1 MTTGNKENTRHCI
14 EAGVVSGFDCVLS
27 CKNNEVL
34 ICALDGITKMCET
47 VSAIPGGLEALAT
60 EIEETGCLD
69 KIEELQQN
77 ENEVR
82 TRLSLLVFYPL
93 FRRSTKRHCTLS
105 TRTSSPRTTTSTP
118 RLTDRVT
125 TSSMHKRMPP
135 HLPFNFN

>member
-82 TRLSLLVFYPL
+82 IRFFCCLILPTFQEVYQKALHIVDTYFFAEDYDE
-93 FRRSTKRHCTLS
+93 HAQ
-105 TRTSSPRTTTSTP
+105 
-118 RLTDRVT
+118 TDGQGYYQ
-125 TSSMHKRMPP
+125 
-135 HLPFNFN
+135 FNAQENASAPAFQF